1 MKSILSRI
9 AFPAL
14 VTITAIAG
22 TLTSGGYSRAELNL
36 SPKESYVADTVIYKH
51 DAYKRGW
58 TAEDFRMTAAEI
70 ADSLQTSDSL
80 GFDQTE
86 TEDSVEVIHFR
97 DTVKIPDSLQFT
109 DPFRYKYYAALVD
122 SATHCWVRDTLI
134 AAGDTTDWKM
144 LDSLYYADSTALAK
158 LRFEQWYSGLSKT
171 ERKKYDAGVK
181 SKLKLAEMDSLKA
194 VHDSVQAVRDS
205 ILENTPRILETPF
218 IADSLAYKRILM
230 WTHERNFHDMEVTAP
245 DTSFNHYFHDYKFR
259 REDVNATW
267 LGVAGSPVQTYNY
280 FLRENRER
288 VFFYQAQESWT
299 KTPENL
305 PMYNT
310 KTPYTEL
317 SYTGTL
323 LAGTQKESNN
333 LHLMT
338 TQNINPDFNFT
349 LCYDRFGGNG
359 ILADESTTNKTFY
372 ANVNKLG
379 KRYLMHAGY
388 IYNMVSRNEN
398 GGITDN
404 YWIRDTTVDAREI
417 SVALSDASS
426 KIKKNTL
433 FLDQQ
438 YRIPFNFLKK
448 KAPADS
454 SSVADSGSPADS
466 SSVADADDVTTAFI
480 GHSSEY
486 SVYTRTYTDGL
497 SAGNTSDGNS
507 LFDNKFYL
515 NPNST
520 ADSMRVMKFENKAF
534 IRLQPW
540 SEDGIISKLDVGV
553 GDRYL
558 TFYKP
563 EQLYL
568 KAPKN
573 VVWNTAY
580 VYAGVKGRLTRNLH
594 WDATADYSFAGAE
607 FNDKGLAANAELE
620 IYPFRRARTSPVTV
634 KAHFE
639 TTSREPEYYQ
649 QHLLT
654 NHYKWDNEFA
664 KVSTTKLQ
672 GSIDIP
678 RWRLSASAGYAL
690 LVNNIYYDTL
700 GIIRQNTKPMSVLS
714 VALRKDFVLWN
725 TLHLENK
732 GLFQLSSNEDV
743 MPLPTLALN
752 LRYYLELNVKQ
763 DVMKLQLGADGY
775 WNTAWYSPAWNP
787 ALGVFRNQN
796 EIKYNNGP
804 YIDAFVN
811 VQWKRACVFI
821 KLENAAMGLWP
832 DRPDYFS
839 AHHFI
844 NTTRTLKLGVWW
856 PFYMQAAKNK
866 AAAAAGNMPSGN
878 SSSAKSGSRNGG
890 APAGVRT
897 AKN

>member
-1 MKSILSRI
+1 MKSVLSRI
-9 AFPAL
+9 AFPVL
-14 VTITAIAG
+14 VTASAIAAA
-22 TLTSGGYSRAELNL
+22 LTPGRYSRSELTL
-36 SPKESYVADTVIYKH
+36 SPKESYVADTVIYPH

-70 ADSLQTSDSL
+70 ADSLQSADSL
-80 GFDQTE
+80 GFGL
-86 TEDSVEVIHFR
+86 EDSVNVIHFR
-97 DTVKIPDSLQFT
+97 DTVKIPDSLRLT

-122 SATHCWVRDTLI
+122 SATHRWVRDTLI
-134 AAGDTTDWKM
+134 AAGDTTDLKM
-144 LDSLYYADSTALAK
+144 LDSLYYADSAALARI
-158 LRFEQWYSGLSKT
+158 RFEQWYAGLSKT
-171 ERKKYDAGVK
+171 ERKKYEMNLIAQA
-181 SKLKLAEMDSLKA
+181 KLAEMDSLQA
-194 VHDSVQAVRDS
+194 VHDSIQNVKDS
-205 ILENTPRILETPF
+205 ILKNTLRVLDTPF
-218 IADSLAYKRILM
+218 LADSNQFKRIIT
-230 WTHERNFHDMEVTAP
+230 WSHERDFHDMQVTTP
-245 DTSFNHYFHDYKFR
+245 DTSFNSHFHDYKFQ

-338 TQNINPDFNFT
+338 TQNIDPEFNFT

-359 ILADESTTNKTFY
+359 ILADESTINKTFY
-372 ANVNKLG
+372 ANANYLG

-388 IYNMVSRNEN
+388 IYNMVSRSEN
-398 GGITDN
+398 GGILDN

-417 SVALSDASS
+417 NVALSDASS

-438 YRIPFNFLKK
+438 YRIPFEFLKK
-448 KAPADS
+448 KDAADS
-454 SSVADSGSPADS
+454 SE
-466 SSVADADDVTTAFI
+466 VTTAFI

-486 SVYTRTYTDGL
+486 SVYTRTYTDAL
-497 SAGNTSDGNS
+497 SAAKAGSGSS
-507 LFDNKFYL
+507 LFDDRFYV

-520 ADSMRVMKFENKAF
+520 ADSMRVMKLDNRAF

-540 SEDGIISKLDVGV
+540 SEDGVISKLDVGV
-553 GDRYL
+553 GDKL
-558 TFYKP
+558 LSFYKP
-563 EQLYL
+563 DALYL
-568 KAPKN
+568 SVPKN
-573 VVWNTAY
+573 VVWNTTYA
-580 VYAGVKGRLTRNLH
+580 YAGVKGRLTRNLH

-607 FNDKGLAANAELE
+607 FNDKGLAANAELSL
-620 IYPFRRARTSPVTV
+620 YPFRRARTSPVTV

-639 TTSREPEYYQ
+639 TGSREPEYYQ

-654 NHYKWDNEFA
+654 NHYKWDNEFD
-664 KVSTTKLQ
+664 KISTTKLR
-672 GSIDIP
+672 GSLDIP
-678 RWRLSASAGYAL
+678 RWRFSVSAGYAL
-690 LVNNIYYDTL
+690 LVNNVYYDTL

-714 VALRKDFVLWN
+714 VSLRKDFVLGDI
-725 TLHLENK
+725 LHLENK

-752 LRYYLELNVKQ
+752 LRYYLEFNVKQ
-763 DVMKLQLGADGY
+763 DVMKLQLGANGF

-839 AHHFI
+839 AHHYI
-844 NTTRTLKLGVWW
+844 NTTRTVKFGIWW
-856 PFYMQAAKNK
+856 PFYMQAGKNM
-866 AAAAAGNMPSGN
+866 AASSSSSQGARPSANASTGN
-878 SSSAKSGSRNGG
+878 SAVPRSGVTAG
-890 APAGVRT
+890 AMRKAT
-897 AKN
+897 K

>member
-1 MKSILSRI
+1 MKSLLSRI

-14 VTITAIAG
+14 VTVSAIAA
-22 TLTSGGYSRAELNL
+22 TLTPGRYSPNELNL
-36 SPKESYVADTVIYKH
+36 SPKGVCVADTVVYPHDGYK
-51 DAYKRGW
+51 KGW
-58 TAEDFRMTAAEI
+58 TAEDFRMSSAEI
-70 ADSLQTSDSL
+70 ADSLKGADSL
-80 GFDQTE
+80 GFGL
-86 TEDSVEVIHFR
+86 EDSVDVILFR
-97 DTVKIPDSLQFT
+97 DTVKVPDSLRFT

-122 SATHCWVRDTLI
+122 SATHRWVRDTLI
-134 AAGDTTDWKM
+134 AAGDTLDLKM
-144 LDSLYYADSTALAK
+144 LDSLYYADSAALAK
-158 LRFEQWYSGLSKT
+158 LRFEQWYAGLSKT
-171 ERKKYDAGVK
+171 DRKKYEMNLKAQA
-181 SKLKLAEMDSLKA
+181 KLAEMDSLQA
-194 VHDSVQAVRDS
+194 VHDSIQNIKDS
-205 ILENTPRILETPF
+205 ILQNTPRILETDFLP
-218 IADSLAYKRILM
+218 DSLMYKRILT
-230 WTHERNFHDMEVTAP
+230 WSHERKFHDMEVTTP
-245 DTSFNHYFHDYKFR
+245 DTSFNSHFHDYKFQ

-280 FLRENRER
+280 FLRENREQ

-299 KTPENL
+299 KTPENI

-323 LAGTQKESNN
+323 LSGTQKESNN

-359 ILADESTTNKTFY
+359 ILADESTINKTFY
-372 ANVNKLG
+372 ANTNILG

-388 IYNMVSRNEN
+388 IYNMVSRSEN
-398 GGITDN
+398 GGILDN

-417 SVALSDASS
+417 NVALSDASS

-438 YRIPFNFLKK
+438 YRIPFDFLKK
-448 KAPADS
+448 KDAPDS
-454 SSVADSGSPADS
+454 S
-466 SSVADADDVTTAFI
+466 DVTTAFI

-486 SVYTRTYTDGL
+486 SVYTRTYTDAL
-497 SAGNTSDGNS
+497 SAGKSSSGSS
-507 LFDNKFYL
+507 LFDDRFYV

-520 ADSMRVMKFENKAF
+520 ADSMRVMKLDNKAF

-540 SEDGIISKLDVGV
+540 SEDGVISKLDVGV
-553 GDRYL
+553 GDKYL
-558 TFYKP
+558 SFYKP
-563 EQLYL
+563 EVLYL
-568 KAPKN
+568 KAPEN

-580 VYAGVKGRLTRNLH
+580 AYAGVKGRLTRNLH

-607 FNDKGLAANAELE
+607 FNDKGLAANAELSL
-620 IYPFRRARTSPVTV
+620 YPFRRARTSPVSI

-639 TTSREPEYYQ
+639 TSSREPEYYQ

-654 NHYKWDNEFA
+654 NHYMWDNEFG

-672 GSIDIP
+672 GSLDIP

-690 LVNNIYYDTL
+690 LVNNLYYDTL

-714 VALRKDFVLWN
+714 VALRKEFVLWN
-725 TLHLENK
+725 TLHLDNK
-732 GLFQLSSNEDV
+732 ALFQLSSDEDV

-752 LRYYLELNVKQ
+752 LRYYLEFNVKK
-763 DVMKLQLGADGY
+763 DVMKLQLGANGF

-787 ALGVFRNQN
+787 ALGVFRNQT

-839 AHHFI
+839 AHHYI
-844 NTTRTLKLGVWW
+844 NTTRTVKFGIWW
-856 PFYMQAAKNK
+856 PFYMQAGKNM
-866 AAAAAGNMPSGN
+866 ANT
-878 SSSAKSGSRNGG
+878 SSSTSNNRSSSGGG
-890 APAGVRT
+890 APTSRSGGPSLGMNKAT
-897 AKN
+897 N

>member
-1 MKSILSRI
+1 MKNVLSRI
-9 AFPAL
+9 AFPIL
-14 VTITAIAG
+14 VTASAIAG
-22 TLTSGGYSRAELNL
+22 ALTPGRYSPAELTL
-36 SPKESYVADTVIYKH
+36 SPKESYVADTVIYPH
-51 DAYKRGW
+51 DAYKKGW
-58 TAEDFRMTAAEI
+58 TAEDFKMTAGEI

-80 GFDQTE
+80 DLE
-86 TEDSVEVIHFR
+86 KDSVEVIHFR
-97 DTVKIPDSLQFT
+97 DTVKVPDSLKFT

-122 SATHCWVRDTLI
+122 SATHRWVRDTLI
-134 AAGDTTDWKM
+134 AAGDTIDWKM

-158 LRFEQWYSGLSKT
+158 LRFDQWYAGLSRT
-171 ERKKYDAGVK
+171 ERKKYEMNLKAEA
-181 SKLKLAEMDSLKA
+181 KLAEMDSLQA
-194 VHDSVQAVRDS
+194 VHDSLQNVRDS
-205 ILENTPRILETPF
+205 ILKNTLRILETPF
-218 IADSLAYKRILM
+218 LADSMQFKRIIT
-230 WTHERNFHDMEVTAP
+230 WSHDRKFHDMEVTTP
-245 DTSFNHYFHDYKFR
+245 DTSFNHHFHDYKFQ

-267 LGVAGSPVQTYNY
+267 LGVSGSAVQTYNY
-280 FLRENRER
+280 FLRENHER
-288 VFFYQAQESWT
+288 VFFYQPLESWT
-299 KTPENL
+299 KNPENL

-338 TQNINPDFNFT
+338 TQNIDPDFNFT

-372 ANVNKLG
+372 ANANKLG

-388 IYNMVSRNEN
+388 IYNMVSRSEN
-398 GGITDN
+398 GGILDN

-417 SVALSDASS
+417 KVALSDASS
-426 KIKKNTL
+426 KIKRNTL

-448 KAPADS
+448 KDAPNS
-454 SSVADSGSPADS
+454 SE
-466 SSVADADDVTTAFI
+466 VTTAFI

-486 SVYTRTYTDGL
+486 SVYTRTYTDAL
-497 SAGNTSDGNS
+497 STATASDGNT
-507 LFDNKFYL
+507 LYNDKFYV

-520 ADSMRVMKFENKAF
+520 ADSMRVMKLENKAF

-540 SEDGIISKLDVGV
+540 SEDGVISKLDVGV
-553 GDRYL
+553 GDRL
-558 TFYKP
+558 LNFYKP
-563 EQLYL
+563 EALYL
-568 KAPKN
+568 SAPKN

-580 VYAGVKGRLTRNLH
+580 AYAGVKGRFTRNLH
-594 WDATADYSFAGAE
+594 WDANADYSFAGAE
-607 FNDKGLAANAELE
+607 FNDKGLAANAELNL
-620 IYPFRRARTSPVTV
+620 YPFRRARTSPVTI

-639 TTSREPEYYQ
+639 TSSREPEYYQ

-654 NHYKWDNEFA
+654 NHYKWDNDFD

-672 GSIDIP
+672 GSLDIP
-678 RWRLSASAGYAL
+678 RWRLSATAGYAL
-690 LVNNIYYDTL
+690 LVNNIFYDTL

-714 VALRKDFVLWN
+714 VSLRKDFVLWN

-752 LRYYLELNVKQ
+752 LRYYLEFNVKQ
-763 DVMKLQLGADGY
+763 DVMKLQLGANGF

-787 ALGVFRNQN
+787 ALGVFRNQK

-839 AHHFI
+839 AHHYI
-844 NTTRTLKLGVWW
+844 NTTRTVKFGIWW
-856 PFYMQAAKNK
+856 PFYMQASKSTAPSSASASK
-866 AAAAAGNMPSGN
+866 ASSGK
-878 SSSAKSGSRNGG
+878 SSSSKSSVGSRSGGG
-890 APAGVRT
+890 APAGVRK
-897 AKN
+897 ASN

>member
-1 MKSILSRI
+1 MKSLLSRI

-14 VTITAIAG
+14 VTASAIAA
-22 TLTSGGYSRAELNL
+22 TLTPGRYSPNELRF
-36 SPKESYVADTVIYKH
+36 SPKEICVADTVIYPH
-51 DAYKRGW
+51 DGYKKGW
-58 TAEDFRMTAAEI
+58 TAEDFQMTTAEI
-70 ADSLQTSDSL
+70 ADSLQAADSL
-80 GFDQTE
+80 GFGQL
-86 TEDSVEVIHFR
+86 EDSVEVIHFR
-97 DTVKIPDSLQFT
+97 DTVKVPDSLKFT

-122 SATHCWVRDTLI
+122 SATHRWVRDTLI
-134 AAGDTTDWKM
+134 AAGDTLDWKI
-144 LDSLYYADSTALAK
+144 LDSLYYADSAALAK
-158 LRFEQWYSGLSKT
+158 LRFEQWYAGLSKT
-171 ERKKYDAGVK
+171 DRKKYDMNLKAQ
-181 SKLKLAEMDSLKA
+181 SKLAAMDSLQA
-194 VHDSVQAVRDS
+194 AHDSLQAIKDS
-205 ILENTPRILETPF
+205 ILQNTPRILETSF
-218 IADSLAYKRILM
+218 IPDSLLYKRILT
-230 WTHERNFHDMEVTAP
+230 WKHERNFHDMEISYP
-245 DTSFNHYFHDYKFR
+245 DTSFNHHFHDYKFR

-323 LAGTQKESNN
+323 IAGTQKESNN

-359 ILADESTTNKTFY
+359 ILADESTINKTFY
-372 ANVNKLG
+372 ANANILG
-379 KRYLMHAGY
+379 RRYLMHAGY
-388 IYNMVSRNEN
+388 IYNMVSRSEN
-398 GGITDN
+398 GGILDN

-417 SVALSDASS
+417 NVALSDASS
-426 KIKKNTL
+426 KIKKNTI

-448 KAPADS
+448 KDAPDS
-454 SSVADSGSPADS
+454 S
-466 SSVADADDVTTAFI
+466 DVTTAFI

-486 SVYTRTYTDGL
+486 SVYTRTYTDALKAGSS
-497 SAGNTSDGNS
+497 SAGSS
-507 LFDNKFYL
+507 LFDDKFYL

-520 ADSMRVMKFENKAF
+520 SDSMRVMKLDNRAF

-540 SEDGIISKLDVGV
+540 SEDGVISKLDVGV
-553 GDRYL
+553 GDKL
-558 TFYKP
+558 LNFYTP
-563 EQLYL
+563 DALFL

-573 VVWNTAY
+573 VVWNTTYA
-580 VYAGVKGRLTRNLH
+580 YAGVKGRLTRNLH

-607 FNDKGLAANAELE
+607 FNDKGLAANAEL
-620 IYPFRRARTSPVTV
+620 ILHPFRRAKTSPLSV
-634 KAHFE
+634 KVHFE
-639 TTSREPEYYQ
+639 TSSREPEYYQ

-654 NHYKWDNEFA
+654 NHYKWDNEFS

-672 GSIDIP
+672 GSLDIP
-678 RWRLSASAGYAL
+678 RWRLSASVGYAL

-700 GIIRQNTKPMSVLS
+700 GIIRQNSNPMNVLS
-714 VALRKDFVLWN
+714 ASLRKDFVLWN
-725 TLHLENK
+725 TIHLENK
-732 GLFQLSSNEDV
+732 GLFQLSSDEDV

-752 LRYYLELNVKQ
+752 LRYYLELNVKR
-763 DVMKLQLGADGY
+763 DVMKLQLGVDGY

-787 ALGVFRNQN
+787 ALGVFRNQK

-804 YIDAFVN
+804 YLDAFVN
-811 VQWKRACVFI
+811 AQWKRACIFI

-839 AHHFI
+839 AHHYI
-844 NTTRTLKLGVWW
+844 NTTRTLKLGIWW
-856 PFYMQAAKNK
+856 PFYMQAGKNS
-866 AAAAAGNMPSGN
+866 A
-878 SSSAKSGSRNGG
+878 SSSASGGRGGSGNGSGGRHGGG
-890 APAGVRT
+890 APAGARR
-897 AKN
+897 AQN

>member
-1 MKSILSRI
+1 MKSFLSRI

-14 VTITAIAG
+14 VTVSAIAA
-22 TLTSGGYSRAELNL
+22 TLTPGRLSHNELTL
-36 SPKESYVADTVIYKH
+36 SPKEGYVADTVIYPH

-58 TAEDFRMTAAEI
+58 TAEDFKMTSAEI
-70 ADSLQTSDSL
+70 ADSLQMSDSL
-80 GFDQTE
+80 GFDLTE
-86 TEDSVEVIHFR
+86 GEDSVEVIHFR
-97 DTVKIPDSLQFT
+97 DTVKVPDSLRLT

-122 SATHCWVRDTLI
+122 SATHRWVRDTLI
-134 AAGDTTDWKM
+134 AAGDTLDWKK

-158 LRFEQWYSGLSKT
+158 LRFEQWYAGLSKT
-171 ERKKYDAGVK
+171 ERKKYEAGLKTQV
-181 SKLKLAEMDSLKA
+181 KLAEMDSLQA
-194 VHDSVQAVRDS
+194 VHDSLQAIKDS

-218 IADSLAYKRILM
+218 IPDSLLYKRILT
-230 WTHERNFHDMEVTAP
+230 WTHDRNFHNMDISAP
-245 DTSFNHYFHDYKFR
+245 DTSFNSHFNDYKFR

-299 KTPENL
+299 KNPENL

-323 LAGTQKESNN
+323 IAGTQKESNN

-372 ANVNKLG
+372 ANANVLG

-388 IYNMVSRNEN
+388 IYNMVSRSEN

-438 YRIPFNFLKK
+438 YRIPFNFLRKK
-448 KAPADS
+448 DAPDS
-454 SSVADSGSPADS
+454 S
-466 SSVADADDVTTAFI
+466 DVTTAFI

-486 SVYTRTYTDGL
+486 SVYTRTYTDAL
-497 SAGNTSDGNS
+497 SAGKSSDGS
-507 LFDNKFYL
+507 ALFDDKFYV

-520 ADSMRVMKFENKAF
+520 ADSMRVMKLDNKAF

-553 GDRYL
+553 GDKYM
-558 TFYKP
+558 TFYRP
-563 EQLYL
+563 EATWLS
-568 KAPKN
+568 APKN

-580 VYAGVKGRLTRNLH
+580 AYAGVKCRLTRNLH

-607 FNDKGLAANAELE
+607 FNDKGLAANAELNV
-620 IYPFRRARTSPVTV
+620 YPFRRARTSPITV

-639 TTSREPEYYQ
+639 TSSRETEYYQ

-654 NHYKWDNEFA
+654 NHYKWDNDFD
-664 KVSTTKLQ
+664 KVSVTKLQ

-690 LVNNIYYDTL
+690 LVNNVYYDTL
-700 GIIRQNTKPMSVLS
+700 GIIRQNSKPMSVLS

-732 GLFQLSSNEDV
+732 GLFQLSSNQDV

-752 LRYYLELNVKQ
+752 LRYYLEFNVKQ
-763 DVMKLQLGADGY
+763 DVMKLQIGANGL

-811 VQWKRACVFI
+811 AQWKRACIFI

-839 AHHFI
+839 AHHYI
-844 NTTRTLKLGVWW
+844 NTTRTLKLGIWW
-856 PFYMQAAKNK
+856 PFYAQPAKNMR
-866 AAAAAGNMPSGN
+866 AAASSGGSGKSSGN
-878 SSSAKSGSRNGG
+878 ASTGRSRSGG
-890 APAGVRT
+890 APAGVRQ
-897 AKN
+897 ASK